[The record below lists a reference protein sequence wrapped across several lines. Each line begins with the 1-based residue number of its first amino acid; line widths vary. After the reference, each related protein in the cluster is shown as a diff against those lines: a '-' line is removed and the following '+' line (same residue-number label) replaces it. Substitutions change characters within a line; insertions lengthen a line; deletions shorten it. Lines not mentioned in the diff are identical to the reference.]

1 LVNGR
6 SFWASATKP
15 NVKISKDIPYFIV
28 KDFKNQFE
36 NNNLISNLIPFF
48 KQKIH
53 LYLHVIKVTV
63 MEKRKYMNPYWA
75 GTLLG
80 LVLLSSM
87 FLSGRGLGASGGM
100 KYLVVAAV
108 GSVDKEHAMNT
119 PFYSKYFEGGKK
131 PALNWLS
138 IELFGLLIGGFISG
152 AVSGRLKLKTD
163 KSAKIRH
170 FTRFL
175 FAFLGGLLFVYGA
188 QLARGC
194 TSGAALSG
202 MAVLSV
208 AGFVTMM
215 AIFGSAYLFAW
226 FFRKLWI

>member
-1 LVNGR
+1 M
-6 SFWASATKP
+6 
-15 NVKISKDIPYFIV
+15 
-28 KDFKNQFE
+28 
-36 NNNLISNLIPFF
+36 
-48 KQKIH
+48 KQ
-53 LYLHVIKVTV
+53 

-80 LVLLSSM
+80 LVLLAAM
-87 FLSGRGLGASGGM
+87 FFSGRGLGASGGM
-100 KYLVVAAV
+100 KYLVVSAV
-108 GSVDKEHAMNT
+108 GAVDKEHAQTT
-119 PFYSKYFEGGKK
+119 PFYSKYFEDGKK

-138 IELFGLLIGGFISG
+138 IELFGLLIGGIVSG
-152 AVSGRLKLKTD
+152 AISGRLKLKTE
-163 KSAKIRH
+163 KSPKIRNR
-170 FTRFL
+170 TRFL
-175 FAFLGGLLFVYGA
+175 FAFLGGCLFVYGA

-226 FFRKLWI
+226 FFRRLWI